1 MVNFQYSVMEKELI
15 TAQAWRALQDKKKM
29 RNKMKNKLL
38 SLIRH
43 IILDRQDLWCNII
56 RID

>member
-15 TAQAWRALQDKKKM
+15 TAQAGRALQDKKKM

-43 IILDRQDLWCNII
+43 IILDRQDL
-56 RID
+56 